1 MMKEAL
7 EKLPDEFN
15 NHIVNQDDLNNS
27 LDRADELL
35 NIKLDVQPLN
45 QSQDETKKQLDQ
57 NKQHLQKLVRFK
69 ILIDSH
75 I

>member
-35 NIKLDVQPLN
+35 NVKLDVQPLN
-45 QSQDETKKQLDQ
+45 ESQD
-57 NKQHLQKLVRFK
+57 
-69 ILIDSH
+69 
-75 I
+75 